1 MLGLH
6 MQLESCNPNPFCTWL
21 ERAQGCFASLLS
33 VIFPREGVSTGL
45 PDSLQPECEQVSS
58 GSKPSC
64 PWASRRPGTR
74 AVGDRLPEH
83 TAWSWR
89 PSRWGAA
96 KAQAYWPSLGKNILS
111 KLILMECRC
120 PFVQQNNGTAR
131 QCSRTGVLEEQQ
143 CTPAKLKGQSVASA
157 SLLYYGWGQGDCK
170 DRPDWPWLKSVLWLS
185 LGGAI
190 NASHSVVNPA
200 LPAAKLLGACGGCG
214 TKSLWNLLFP
224 NRLSFLCR
232 GPWPHSHLQIP
243 LCNTAEHLGE
253 TLLCVCVCVCVGMG
267 VLHILL
273 LQHCSHTQHDTHS
286 TDGVWKH
293 TGKTTKINHPL

>member
-1 MLGLH
+1 MLGLN

-74 AVGDRLPEH
+74 TVGDRLPEH

-89 PSRWGAA
+89 PSHWGAA

-157 SLLYYGWGQGDCK
+157 SLLYYWWGQGDCRTGLI
-170 DRPDWPWLKSVLWLS
+170 DLDCSLSSGSVWVVRLMQVTVWSTLPCLQLNCSVLVGDVVLS
-185 LGGAI
+185 PCEICFSPTDWAFCAEVPDLTPI
-190 NASHSVVNPA
+190 S
-200 LPAAKLLGACGGCG
+200 K
-214 TKSLWNLLFP
+214 FP
-224 NRLSFLCR
+224 SATQQNIWGKPF
-232 GPWPHSHLQIP
+232 
-243 LCNTAEHLGE
+243 
-253 TLLCVCVCVCVGMG
+253 CVSVCVCVGMG